1 MLRVARMTEEH
12 PFAEYVRI
20 LGKGRNGSKTLT
32 QAQAYAAMRMILA
45 GEALPMQVGAFLMLI
60 RVREET
66 GEETAGFVAA
76 ARDSLTIP
84 EDAPAVRLDWSSY
97 AGKRRHLPWFVLA
110 ALLLARNGVSVFM
123 HGIGGRDDGRIYAPE
138 ALASLG
144 IFECKSLAEV
154 TRAIKEQNFAFAA
167 LGNISPAINHLINLR
182 PLLGLR
188 SPINTVA
195 RMLNPFRAPVLMQ
208 GIFHPGYRDIHQ
220 SAALL
225 LQQPHMAVLKGEGG
239 EIERNPD
246 TPCLVKSVHEG
257 VAQEEEWPAMF
268 TARHLKDQ
276 TMDVQRLGALWRGD
290 IEDEYGEATVVGTT
304 AIALKALG
312 QAGTMEAAQA
322 LATDLW
328 KRRPV
333 AWQEAA

>member
-1 MLRVARMTEEH
+1 MTREH
-12 PFAEYVRI
+12 PFAEYIRI
-20 LGKGRNGSKTLT
+20 LGKGRHGSKTLS
-32 QAQAYAAMRMILA
+32 QEQAYAAMKMILA
-45 GEALPMQVGAFLMLI
+45 GEALPMQIGAFLMLI

-76 ARDSLTIP
+76 ARESLAIP
-84 EDAPAVRLDWSSY
+84 DDAPAVRLDWSSY

-123 HGIGGRDDGRIYAPE
+123 HGIGGRDDGRVYTPD

-144 IFECKSLAEV
+144 IRECKSLPEAA
-154 TRAIKEQNFAFAA
+154 RAIKEQNFAFAT
-167 LGNISPAINHLINLR
+167 LSHISPAIDRLINLR

-208 GIFHPGYRDIHQ
+208 GIFHPGYLEIHQ
-220 SAALL
+220 AAALL
-225 LQQPHMAVLKGEGG
+225 LRQPHMAVLKGEGG

-246 TPCLVKSVHEG
+246 SPCVVKTVHEG

-268 TARHLKDQ
+268 GARHLKDQ
-276 TMDVQRLGALWRGD
+276 SMDIQRLGALWRGD
-290 IEDEYGEATVVGTT
+290 IEDEYGAAAVVGTT

-312 QAGTMEAAQA
+312 QANTVEAARA
-322 LATDLW
+322 LAADLW

-333 AWQEAA
+333 AWQDAA